1 MEWTF
6 HTSFLLRQGFVYCS
20 LGMIALRRYQFIA
33 IFTELI
39 ESTREV
45 ELNNSYMV
53 SLKQVTLIAKLRGWL
68 GGEGTLIS

>member
-45 ELNNSYMV
+45 ELINF
-53 SLKQVTLIAKLRGWL
+53 LHG
-68 GGEGTLIS
+68 